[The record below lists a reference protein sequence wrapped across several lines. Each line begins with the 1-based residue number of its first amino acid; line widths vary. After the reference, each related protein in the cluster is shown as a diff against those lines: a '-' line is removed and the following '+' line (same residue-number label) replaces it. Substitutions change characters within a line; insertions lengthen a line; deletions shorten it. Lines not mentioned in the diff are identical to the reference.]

1 MLEIVIPL
9 FKINW
14 VTKAVLEGLN
24 FHYSPKKIHIIST
37 QNEIKFFKKLNIKH
51 LPLWFYDEDN
61 FFNEKFNFT
70 KENLL
75 SDLIIKNK
83 LYTKGWFY
91 QQCLK
96 IGANDVIKLPNKFM
110 IWDAD
115 MLPVNPWPVADNKF
129 ALLQDSSGGNPE
141 IVKKWKIWIKEVL
154 EIEPVYN
161 HKSTFIC
168 HHMILNQ
175 IHLNSFKK
183 QLQNHYESKDNWLKL
198 LINSFNDYETFS
210 EYWAYTSWVNK
221 QEKNDLRYFEY
232 EDYGLFH
239 ERFFDDGTGLFS
251 FKLKEYLN
259 IKNNIFFYPSYI
271 EVKKFI
277 EKTYG
282 KHLPST
288 LSFEMSKRHL
298 NKKVE
303 TIHIE
308 EKRSKWNLR
317 FNEF

>member
-9 FKINW
+9 YKINW

-24 FHYSPKKIHIIST
+24 FHYSPKKIHIISS
-37 QNEIKFFKKLNIKH
+37 QKEIKFFKKLKVDY
-51 LPLWFYDEDN
+51 LPLKFYDEDI
-61 FFNEKFNFT
+61 FFCRKFNLT
-70 KENLL
+70 KNKLL
-75 SDLIIKNK
+75 KELVIKNK

-96 IGANDVIKLPNKFM
+96 IGANDIIKLPNRFM

-115 MLPVNPWPVADNKF
+115 MLPVNAWPITDNKF

-141 IVKKWKIWIKEVL
+141 IIEKWKIWIKKVL
-154 EIEPVYN
+154 EIEPVFN

-168 HHMILNQ
+168 HHMIFNQ
-175 IHLNSFKK
+175 NHLESFKK
-183 QLQNHYESKDNWLKL
+183 QLQRHYKSDDNWLKL
-198 LINSFNDYETFS
+198 LIRSFNDYETFS
-210 EYWAYTSWVNK
+210 EYWAYTSWVNEK
-221 QEKNDLRYFEY
+221 AKNDLKYFEY
-232 EDYGLFH
+232 EDYGASH

-251 FKLKEYLN
+251 HKLKESLN
-259 IKNNIFFYPSYI
+259 IKNNVFFYPSYL

-277 EKTYG
+277 EQIYKR
-282 KHLPST
+282 KLPSS

-298 NKKVE
+298 NKKIE

-308 EKRSKWNLR
+308 EKRSKWNIR
-317 FNEF
+317 FKDF